1 MTYRITRAD
10 YYIVPDS
17 YTEGEDP
24 TREQY
29 ADLYIT
35 GEEFDSID
43 ELLSYVASLFD
54 ENYSS
59 DYWVLLPDSAGGKP
73 SLQTDILV
81 NEYERKASDEEIAD
95 WKNGEVELYNVHIFL
110 IVEVFGESHLF
121 SEDDAELAGIEIY

>member
-1 MTYRITRAD
+1 MTYRIKRAD
-10 YYIVPDS
+10 YYIAPDS

-24 TREQY
+24 TQEQY

-43 ELLSYVASLFD
+43 KLLSYVASLFD
-54 ENYSS
+54 EYYSP

-81 NEYERKASDEEIAD
+81 NESERKASKEEIAE
-95 WKNGEVELYNVHIFL
+95 WKLGEVDLYNVHIFL
-110 IVEVFGESHLF
+110 VVEVFGESHLF